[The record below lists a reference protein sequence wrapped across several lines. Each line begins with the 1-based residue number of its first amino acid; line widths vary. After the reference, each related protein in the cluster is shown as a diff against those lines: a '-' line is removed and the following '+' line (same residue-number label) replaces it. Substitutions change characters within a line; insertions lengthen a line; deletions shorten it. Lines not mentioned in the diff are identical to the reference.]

1 MKIYRKSA
9 FDKWKFEDKSIQCII
24 TSIPYYSLRKY
35 NIPDIIIGGD
45 ESCEHKFEII
55 THPIQGGHNKV
66 DNMPIEY
73 QSQYCIKCNAW
84 QGQYGLEPSYL
95 DYIEHTQLWA
105 KEAWSILKDD
115 GIFWLNIGD
124 SYNNVSS
131 RVGRQDKSKYGGKS
145 GLYCLRG
152 GNKNYNS
159 KCQFLIPHRIA
170 IALIDNGWILR
181 NTIIWYKTNG
191 MPESCNDR
199 FSKKH
204 EYIFMF
210 VKKQKYYFNLD
221 AVREPY
227 KEVSM
232 QRLQRAVSNKN
243 KKENNPHLLRIKEK
257 EYKER
262 IGSMQSTKF
271 NGGGYLVCN
280 LNPKS
285 KKQGDVFFFP
295 NPPSPYCHYAMF
307 PEKLV
312 ERLILCSTM
321 EGDIVLDPFCG
332 SGTTILVAERH
343 NRIGY
348 GIDLG
353 YEDIQKDRLSKLQR
367 KLSLKVI

>member
-55 THPIQGGHNKV
+55 THH
-66 DNMPIEY
+66 
-73 QSQYCIKCNAW
+73 CIKCNAW

-95 DYIEHTQLWA
+95 DYIEHTRLWA

-181 NTIIWYKTNG
+181 NTII
-191 MPESCNDR
+191 
-199 FSKKH
+199 
-204 EYIFMF
+204 
-210 VKKQKYYFNLD
+210 
-221 AVREPY
+221 
-227 KEVSM
+227 
-232 QRLQRAVSNKN
+232 
-243 KKENNPHLLRIKEK
+243 LLAI
-257 EYKER
+257 
-262 IGSMQSTKF
+262 
-271 NGGGYLVCN
+271 
-280 LNPKS
+280 
-285 KKQGDVFFFP
+285 
-295 NPPSPYCHYAMF
+295 
-307 PEKLV
+307 
-312 ERLILCSTM
+312 
-321 EGDIVLDPFCG
+321 
-332 SGTTILVAERH
+332 
-343 NRIGY
+343 
-348 GIDLG
+348 
-353 YEDIQKDRLSKLQR
+353 
-367 KLSLKVI
+367 